1 MREVQAIA
9 QIAPAELEIGRGKY
23 GDDRDE
29 DADMSPVHLPDAV
42 QDARRPERPAGA
54 VEHAPEGERRGDAG
68 AEDEDLGCV
77 REAEARR
84 DPVRPCVPRDMGDED
99 DEHPD
104 AAEDV
109 EPRVA
114 RTLGFGLGTAIARS
128 ILNRRSGRLLAPLDH
143 GADDETEDDVTAAGR
158 PGERDEVEEGGQP
171 GDQMR
176 HDVKREDP

>member
-23 GDDRDE
+23 GHDRDE

-54 VEHAPEGERRGDAG
+54 LEHAPEGERRGDAG
-68 AEDEDLGCV
+68 AEDEDLGRV

-114 RTLGFGLGTAIARS
+114 RTLGFAARDGHRALDLQPAI
-128 ILNRRSGRLLAPLDH
+128 
-143 GADDETEDDVTAAGR
+143 R
-158 PGERDEVEEGGQP
+158 PSPRAT
-171 GDQMR
+171 
-176 HDVKREDP
+176 